1 MALYGSHACSMTLE
15 CLAHLDVT
23 LLLDT
28 HPVKRKNVAV
38 CVVQTNEKTQT
49 LKYHSRG
56 KELETVSR
64 SGT

>member
-1 MALYGSHACSMTLE
+1 MTLE
-15 CLAHLDVT
+15 CLAHLYVT
-23 LLLDT
+23 LLLDS
-28 HPVKRKNVAV
+28 HPVKRKKVAV

-56 KELETVSR
+56 NELETVSR